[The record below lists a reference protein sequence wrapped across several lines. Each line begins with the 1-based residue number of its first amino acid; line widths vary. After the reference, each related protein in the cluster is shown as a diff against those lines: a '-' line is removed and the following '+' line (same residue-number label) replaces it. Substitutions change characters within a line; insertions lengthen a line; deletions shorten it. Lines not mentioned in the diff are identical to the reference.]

1 MCRLTSGAQG
11 VSLNTATALE
21 ATSKARAALQSINCC
36 VAALVLAFLCL
47 GITTTRAQSLVTDD
61 RGVTTRWATPPQR
74 VITLLPSLTETVC
87 ALGQCARLVG
97 IDRYSNWP
105 AEVTTLP
112 TLGGGMDPNI
122 EAILALKP
130 DVVFTTPSARTAERL
145 EALGLKVVALETK
158 THAEAKR
165 LLDKVAQALSV
176 DSRIAQQLWDSI
188 DDGVSAAA
196 RKLPASIQQLRV
208 YIEVNAAPFGAGP
221 QSFIGETLTRL
232 GAQNILQAESDAFP
246 RMNPEFVIRA
256 QPDLIM
262 ISERDVAAMLS
273 RPGWSNMAAIK
284 GNRICAF
291 ASNEQ
296 DILVRPGP
304 RLPHAASI
312 MADCLKRFAP

>member
-1 MCRLTSGAQG
+1 M
-11 VSLNTATALE
+11 NTASS
-21 ATSKARAALQSINCC
+21 SKVVTNVCAGRSINSYL
-36 VAALVLAFLCL
+36 AAVLLLFLSL
-47 GITTTRAQSLVTDD
+47 GITTTRAQAIVTDD
-61 RGVTTRWATPPQR
+61 RGVTTRLATPPQR

-105 AEVTTLP
+105 AQVTTLP

-130 DVVFTTPSARTAERL
+130 DVVFTAASARTAERL
-145 EALGLKVVALETK
+145 EALGLKVIALETR
-158 THAEAKR
+158 THADAKR
-165 LLDKVAQALSV
+165 LLDKVAQTLSV
-176 DSRIAQQLWDSI
+176 DAGVTQQLWDSI
-188 DDGVSAAA
+188 DDGVFAAA
-196 RKLPASIQQLRV
+196 RNLPVSTRQLRV

-221 QSFIGETLTRL
+221 HSFIGETLARL
-232 GAQNILQAESDAFP
+232 GAQNILQAETDAFP

-262 ISERDVAAMLS
+262 ISERDVAAMLT

-291 ASNEQ
+291 VTTDQ

-304 RLPHAASI
+304 RLPQAARI
-312 MADCLKRFAP
+312 MADCLKRFAS